1 MENRRNTRVNTDT
14 NRSDESF
21 DDGRPRDFTQSDQP
35 ERTRS
40 EETQSDELDRSQSSV
55 GRSRPAPARDV
66 PDRPRPE
73 RKPFNRPAP
82 ASDRPS
88 GRSFDRRREEG
99 RGPYSKPVRDES
111 DDHLTSEQPTS
122 DRPERASPD
131 TTRQSG
137 PRPSGGHPAR
147 TGSYDKPKADSRPGE
162 TRPESDEMVYG
173 IQTVI
178 ETLRSGQQIDKLYM
192 EKELSNPDIQTLAFK
207 NRVTI
212 QRVPV
217 EKLDRLTRKNHQ
229 GVVCLVAAVQ
239 YVKLS
244 NVMADVH
251 ERGEVPFLLLLDRIT
266 DVRNFGGIAR
276 SAECAG
282 VQCIVI
288 PGKGSAAINSDAMKT
303 SSGALNHISVCREFD
318 LVDTI
323 KFLQKSGVQV
333 IACTEKS
340 HRDLFESTNDMKGP
354 LAIVMG
360 SEDDGIAPEILRAVD
375 NHVKIPLLGQVGSL
389 NVSVAT
395 GVVLYEVV
403 RQRALA

>member
-1 MENRRNTRVNTDT
+1 MENRRNSRVNTDT

-21 DDGRPRDFTQSDQP
+21 DDGRPRDFTRPSEPQSGAA
-35 ERTRS
+35 ER
-40 EETQSDELDRSQSSV
+40 SDSPV
-55 GRSRPAPARDV
+55 GRSRPAARQDV
-66 PDRPRPE
+66 PEQGTPE
-73 RKPFNRPAP
+73 RKPFNRSVPT
-82 ASDRPS
+82 SDRPS

-99 RGPYSKPVRDES
+99 RGPYSKPAREES
-111 DDHLTSEQPTS
+111 DDHLTSDRPTS
-122 DRPERASPD
+122 DRPERSTSDGP
-131 TTRQSG
+131 RQSG
-137 PRPSGGHPAR
+137 PRQSGGRPPR
-147 TGSYDKPKADSRPGE
+147 SGGYDKPRPE
-162 TRPESDEMVYG
+162 FRPESDEMVYG
-173 IQTVI
+173 IQSVI

-192 EKELSNPDIQTLAFK
+192 EKELSNPDIQTLAFQ

-266 DVRNFGGIAR
+266 DVRNFGAIAR
-276 SAECAG
+276 TAECAG

-340 HRDLFESTNDMKGP
+340 HRDLYAKTSELQGP

-360 SEDDGIAPEILRAVD
+360 SEDDGISPEILRVVD
-375 NHVKIPLLGQVGSL
+375 NHVKIPLLGEVGSL

-403 RQRALA
+403 RQRALEE

>member
-1 MENRRNTRVNTDT
+1 MENRRNSRVNTDT

-21 DDGRPRDFTQSDQP
+21 DDDRPRDFT
-35 ERTRS
+35 RT
-40 EETQSDELDRSQSSV
+40 DEPDRSQSPV
-55 GRSRPAPARDV
+55 GRSRPSASQDV
-66 PDRPRPE
+66 PERGTPE
-73 RKPFNRPAP
+73 RRPANRPATE
-82 ASDRPS
+82 RPS

-99 RGPYSKPVRDES
+99 RGPFANRDREASS
-111 DDHLTSEQPTS
+111 DDHKTTERPTS
-122 DRPERASPD
+122 RTERSESSESGSRP
-131 TTRQSG
+131 
-137 PRPSGGHPAR
+137 PRSGG
-147 TGSYDKPKADSRPGE
+147 YDKPRPDFRHN
-162 TRPESDEMVYG
+162 TPRPESDEIVYG

-192 EKELSNPDIQTLAFK
+192 EKELSNPDIQALAYQ

-276 SAECAG
+276 TAECAG

-340 HRDLFESTNDMKGP
+340 HRDLYAQTTDVKGP

-360 SEDDGIAPEILRAVD
+360 SEDDGISPEILRAVD

-403 RQRALA
+403 RQRSLEVEA

>member
-1 MENRRNTRVNTDT
+1 MENRRNTRVNKDS
-14 NRSDESF
+14 NRSNESSDQ
-21 DDGRPRDFTQSDQP
+21 DDRPRDFTKSGSDEP
-35 ERTRS
+35 ERN
-40 EETQSDELDRSQSSV
+40 QSPV
-55 GRSRPAPARDV
+55 GRSRPATARPL
-66 PDRPRPE
+66 PDRNAPG
-73 RKPFNRPAP
+73 RPAP
-82 ASDRPS
+82 ASERPS
-88 GRSFDRRREEG
+88 GRSFDKRREEG
-99 RGPYSKPVRDES
+99 RGPFAKRDR
-111 DDHLTSEQPTS
+111 DDDAPEDIQATDADGRTQDEPAAPRAP
-122 DRPERASPD
+122 RPES
-131 TTRQSG
+131 
-137 PRPSGGHPAR
+137 PRPPRSGGH
-147 TGSYDKPKADSRPGE
+147 DKPRSGGYDRPRSNE

-192 EKELSNPDIQTLAFK
+192 EKELSNPDIQTLAFQ

-244 NVMADVH
+244 NVMADVF
-251 ERGEVPFLLLLDRIT
+251 ERGETPFLLLLDRIT
-266 DVRNFGGIAR
+266 DVRNFGAIAR
-276 SAECAG
+276 TAECAG

-303 SSGALNHISVCREFD
+303 SSGALNHVSVCREFD

-323 KFLQKSGVQV
+323 KYLQKSGVHV

-340 HRDLFESTNDMKGP
+340 HRDLFESSNDMKGP
-354 LAIVMG
+354 LAIVLG
-360 SEDDGIAPEILRAVD
+360 SEDDGISPEILKAVD
-375 NHVKIPLLGQVGSL
+375 SHVKIPLLGQVGSL

-403 RQRALA
+403 RQRALAE

>member
-1 MENRRNTRVNTDT
+1 MENRRNSRVNRDT
-14 NRSDESF
+14 NRSDESS
-21 DDGRPRDFTQSDQP
+21 DDDRPRDFT
-35 ERTRS
+35 RS
-40 EETQSDELDRSQSSV
+40 EEPERSQSPV
-55 GRSRPAPARDV
+55 GRSRPPAAQDSPERGT
-66 PDRPRPE
+66 PE

-82 ASDRPS
+82 ASDRPLGGAAS

-99 RGPYSKPVRDES
+99 RGPYSKPLRDES
-111 DDHLTSEQPTS
+111 ADHTTSERPTS
-122 DRPERASPD
+122 DRPERSTSD
-131 TTRQSG
+131 G
-137 PRPSGGHPAR
+137 PRSSGGGRPSAGR
-147 TGSYDKPKADSRPGE
+147 PPRSGGSDKPRPE
-162 TRPESDEMVYG
+162 FRPESDEMVYG

-192 EKELSNPDIQTLAFK
+192 EKELSNPDIQTLAFQ

-244 NVMADVH
+244 NVMADVY

-266 DVRNFGGIAR
+266 DVRNFGAIAR
-276 SAECAG
+276 TAECAG

-323 KFLQKSGVQV
+323 SYLQKSGVQV
-333 IACTEKS
+333 VACTEKS
-340 HRDLFESTNDMKGP
+340 HRDLYAQTTDMTGP

-375 NHVKIPLLGQVGSL
+375 NHVKIPLLGEVGSL

-403 RQRALA
+403 RQRGLAE

>member
-1 MENRRNTRVNTDT
+1 MENRRNTRVNTAT

-21 DDGRPRDFTQSDQP
+21 DDGRPRDFTQSSETKSDQP
-35 ERTRS
+35 
-40 EETQSDELDRSQSSV
+40 DRSQSSV
-55 GRSRPAPARDV
+55 GRSRPAPAQDV
-66 PDRPRPE
+66 PDRPKPE
-73 RKPFNRPAP
+73 RKPFSRPAP

-111 DDHLTSEQPTS
+111 DDHQTAEQPTS
-122 DRPERASPD
+122 DRPERTSSDA
-131 TTRQSG
+131 
-137 PRPSGGHPAR
+137 PRPSGGNRPPR
-147 TGSYDKPKADSRPGE
+147 TEGYDKSGPRSDRPRSDRPDFRHSE
-162 TRPESDEMVYG
+162 ARPESDEMVYG

-192 EKELSNPDIQTLAFK
+192 EKELSNPDIQTLAFQ

-244 NVMADVH
+244 NVMADIH

-340 HRDLFESTNDMKGP
+340 HRDLFESTNDLKGP

-403 RQRALA
+403 RQRALRA